1 MTYALVL
8 SYRGGRYA
16 GWQRQSNARAV
27 QQVVEEA
34 LSDLLGEEI
43 RIHGAGRTD
52 AGVHARG
59 QVAHFCLDRD
69 FSLDGLHHGTNQ
81 RLPEDIR
88 VMSACRV
95 SAGFHARKSA
105 TSKEYRYSLIRAS
118 TLSPLDSMFAVQV
131 RRDLDMT
138 AIEAATESLVGD
150 HDFSA
155 FALSG
160 GSHGQP
166 IRRILTADWLDL
178 GERLELRVV
187 GDGFLRGMVRSI
199 VGTLLEVGKGRMDAT
214 AFENLLRGGTRED
227 AGPTAPS
234 HGLVLQEVHY
244 PPEWGL
250 SGARSGPGVVLD

>member
-34 LSDLLGEEI
+34 LSDLLGQEI
-43 RIHGAGRTD
+43 GIHGAGRTD

-59 QVAHFCLDRD
+59 QVAHFVLDRD
-69 FSLDGLHHGTNQ
+69 FATSGLQHGANQ
-81 RLPEDIR
+81 RLPEDVR
-88 VMSACRV
+88 VMLACRV
-95 SAGFHARKSA
+95 SMGFHARKSA
-105 TSKEYRYSLIRAS
+105 TSKEYRYSLTRAS

-131 RRDLDMT
+131 RMDLDMN
-138 AIEAATESLVGD
+138 AVRAATESLLGE

-166 IRRILTADWLDL
+166 VRRILSADWFDS
-178 GERLELRVV
+178 GEHLELRLV

-199 VGTLLEVGKGRMDAT
+199 VGTLLEVGKGRMDAA
-214 AFENLLRGGTRED
+214 AFEALLHGGARED
-227 AGPTAPS
+227 AGPTAPA

-250 SGARSGPGVVLD
+250 REVRSGSGVVLD